1 VNALLLTGAPG
12 VGKTTVLRKVVANL
26 PPTTLRGFLTDEI
39 REDNERVGFRLAP
52 FEGDAALLAHVEA
65 CLASKTCR
73 ATSQGRQAPVD
84 SSSPHRVGRY
94 RVEVAALERIVE
106 SALIPA
112 DSRTL
117 FIVDEI
123 GKMECFSQRFVEAVT
138 GLLDSRQ
145 LMVATV
151 ARKGSGFIEEVKG
164 RSDVE
169 LWEVTRKNRD
179 RMASDVLS
187 WLEARL

>member
-1 VNALLLTGAPG
+1 
-12 VGKTTVLRKVVANL
+12 
-26 PPTTLRGFLTDEI
+26 
-39 REDNERVGFRLAP
+39 
-52 FEGDAALLAHVEA
+52 
-65 CLASKTCR
+65 
-73 ATSQGRQAPVD
+73 
-84 SSSPHRVGRY
+84 
-94 RVEVAALERIVE
+94 
-106 SALIPA
+106 
-112 DSRTL
+112 
-117 FIVDEI
+117 
-123 GKMECFSQRFVEAVT
+123 MECFSQRFVEAVT

-187 WLEARL
+187 WLEARV